1 MNNKRTITITATA
14 SILTA
19 IAALAFMR
27 FAPQKVEAFN
37 PQPDPP
43 AFGIVGI
50 TWGQTLRVNVVNTK
64 GISTSE
70 VPPGPCRV
78 VMTFLDAN
86 GNPFTNGNGV
96 IISRDVQLLG
106 GQSTF
111 LLLNADNFV
120 RETNVRLQLRPNVRI
135 QQADIMNGTPPPDPY
150 SCIPSVEVISNATGK
165 TQFMMPFV
173 PAVQRNVIPQ

>member
-1 MNNKRTITITATA
+1 MNYKRTITITATA

-19 IAALAFMR
+19 VAAFAFMR

-50 TWGQTLRVNVVNTK
+50 TGGQTLRVNVVNTN
-64 GISTSE
+64 GITAPD

-78 VMTFLDAN
+78 AMTFLDAN

-96 IISRDVQLLG
+96 IIRRVVQLQG

-120 RETNVRLQLRPNVRI
+120 RETNVRLQLRPDVRI
-135 QQADIMNGTPPPDPY
+135 QQADIVNGIPPDP
-150 SCIPSVEVISNATGK
+150 CIPTVEVINNATGK
-165 TQFMMPFV
+165 TQFMMQFV